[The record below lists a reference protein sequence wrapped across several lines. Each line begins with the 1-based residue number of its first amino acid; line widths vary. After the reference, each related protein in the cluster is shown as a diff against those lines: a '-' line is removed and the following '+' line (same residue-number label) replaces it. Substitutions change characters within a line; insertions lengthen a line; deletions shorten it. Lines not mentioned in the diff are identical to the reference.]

1 MKIGMK
7 EYLGVADRMALLVLE
22 LRVRS
27 NVIAHE
33 ARRNQNVL
41 IRIIWWLE
49 VNDCNENRHEGRH
62 RED

>member
-7 EYLGVADRMALLVLE
+7 EYLGVADRMALLVLG

-27 NVIAHE
+27 NVIARKS
-33 ARRNQNVL
+33 ARNQNIL
-41 IRIIWWLE
+41 ICIIWWLE